1 MKLLLFIIIGLLIY
15 IICEMKKGEENQG
28 EDRCS
33 FRKLLPDYRGKTCEI
48 TVKEPLMIDIMFSVR
63 GILVDLDDEW
73 VMVETQDK
81 KKKSIKIFRVDN
93 VSGIKEIV

>member
-15 IICEMKKGEENQG
+15 IIYEMKKGVGNQQKQP
-28 EDRCS
+28 CS
-33 FRKLLPDYRGKTCEI
+33 FRRILSDYQGKTCKI
-48 TVKEPLMIDIMFSVR
+48 TLKEPLMIDIMFSVR

-81 KKKSIKIFRVDN
+81 KKKSIKIFRIDN
-93 VSGIKEIV
+93 VSGIEEIV

>member
-1 MKLLLFIIIGLLIY
+1 MKDDFWFFAMLNISFALSLDSIDCSTFPVHTY
-15 IICEMKKGEENQG
+15 I
-28 EDRCS
+28 
-33 FRKLLPDYRGKTCEI
+33 LTP
-48 TVKEPLMIDIMFSVR
+48 
-63 GILVDLDDEW
+63 LDDEW